1 MRQLMIRLR
10 LVAAALGLLGLP
22 TGAWAVADAEAKL
35 PRLSWSFSGPFGTF
49 DTAQL
54 QRGYRVYR
62 EVCSSCHSM
71 ALLSFRNLAE
81 RGGPYFTEAQ
91 AKQIA
96 SEYKVQDGPNDQ
108 GEMFERPGRLSDR
121 FPRPF
126 PNEMAARASNGG
138 ALPLDLSVMAKAREG
153 GTDYLHAVLI
163 GYRDAPAGE
172 EVPAGK
178 YYNVYFPGHLIS
190 MPPPLSDG
198 QISYTDGSPTTAD
211 QYARDVS
218 AFMMWAAE
226 PRLDDRKRVGFET
239 MAFLVVFA
247 GLLYLTKRKVWA
259 GLDH

>member
-108 GEMFERPGRLSDR
+108 GEIFERPGRLSDR

-126 PNEMAARASNGG
+126 ANDQAARAANGG
-138 ALPLDLSVMAKAREG
+138 ALPPDLSVIAKAREG
-153 GTDYLHAVLI
+153 GTNYLHAVLT
-163 GYRDAPAGE
+163 GYKEAPAGGGG
-172 EVPAGK
+172 PARQHYK
-178 YYNVYFPGHLIS
+178 PLFP
-190 MPPPLSDG
+190 
-198 QISYTDGSPTTAD
+198 
-211 QYARDVS
+211 
-218 AFMMWAAE
+218 
-226 PRLDDRKRVGFET
+226 
-239 MAFLVVFA
+239 
-247 GLLYLTKRKVWA
+247 
-259 GLDH
+259 